1 MNWLEGDLTKYKHPK
16 GEKYQCQR
24 FLPSLVRCPVFYA
37 METGISSGWMG
48 HLSTDLTYLLS
59 RQESFRKT
67 LTFELLSLALAKAKY
82 GIFQSKYVE
91 KRSSLLVINFKQSL
105 TIINYFKLKNS
116 GHLCIRARTS
126 TASTGLYSKHV
137 IEQGTHVVVM

>member
-1 MNWLEGDLTKYKHPK
+1 
-16 GEKYQCQR
+16 
-24 FLPSLVRCPVFYA
+24 
-37 METGISSGWMG
+37 METGISSGWTG

-59 RQESFRKT
+59 RQESFREK
-67 LTFELLSLALAKAKY
+67 LTFELLSLVLAKAKC

-91 KRSSLLVINFKQSL
+91 KRSSLLVV
-105 TIINYFKLKNS
+105 IIYFKLKNS

-137 IEQGTHVVVM
+137 IE